1 MHSAEFKEAK
11 STRGS
16 KTIWWLLGRGLVDIG
31 SRGYGGWLRI
41 ALRGNVSRIVVVLGW
56 VGVWPKLRVVRREC
70 GWIGM
75 PILRMIGVMF
85 AVVELQK
92 IGRIHEEDELNE
104 EEETKEEP
112 RELFWNWWA
121 ERGGKM
127 RARVCYYMCLSVI
140 VLWV

>member
-1 MHSAEFKEAK
+1 
-11 STRGS
+11 
-16 KTIWWLLGRGLVDIG
+16 
-31 SRGYGGWLRI
+31 
-41 ALRGNVSRIVVVLGW
+41 
-56 VGVWPKLRVVRREC
+56 
-70 GWIGM
+70 M